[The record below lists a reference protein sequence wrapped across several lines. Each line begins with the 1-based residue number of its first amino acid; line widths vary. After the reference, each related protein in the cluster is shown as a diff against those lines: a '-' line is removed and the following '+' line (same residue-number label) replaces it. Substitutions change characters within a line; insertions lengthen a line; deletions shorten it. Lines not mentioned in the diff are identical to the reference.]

1 MDPELSCNN
10 KSHQAH
16 GVLDTGQ
23 TTRTVAR
30 HYQELE
36 TRNKKK
42 SWADLI
48 KKLKSFHQQKTFLRV
63 KSQKNLYY
71 TFIVD

>member
-30 HYQELE
+30 YYQKLE

-42 SWADLI
+42 AWAKLI
-48 KKLKSFHQQKTFLRV
+48 NKLFPQKKKPFLRV

>member
-30 HYQELE
+30 YYQKLE

-42 SWADLI
+42 SWAKLI
-48 KKLKSFHQQKTFLRV
+48 NKLKSFHKKNFFT
-63 KSQKNLYY
+63 SQVSKESILHIYC
-71 TFIVD
+71 